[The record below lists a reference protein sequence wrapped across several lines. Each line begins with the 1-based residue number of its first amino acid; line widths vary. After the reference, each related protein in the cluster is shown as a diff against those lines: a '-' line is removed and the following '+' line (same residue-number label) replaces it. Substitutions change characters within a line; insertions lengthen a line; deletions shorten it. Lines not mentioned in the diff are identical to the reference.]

1 MSTHHLLIRQ
11 YQGSHPNGNRAT
23 DLQPRNR
30 QERETRTPAEILARY
45 VPGKADP
52 LKVLEVLIELF
63 NTRHTAMEKTVSYK
77 TRQER
82 AFFLRR
88 FFRDLR
94 EKAGFRPLP
103 DPRNL
108 GDRHIRTMVTV
119 WQQAKLA
126 PATVQTYF
134 SFLRGLSAWLGK
146 PGFIHTPD
154 FYGMTPEQYQRRQN
168 ARHDKSWS
176 TVGIDIEEL
185 IGRVCA
191 YDRYAGASI
200 RLIYAFGLRRKEA
213 VMLRPHRCVVPFE
226 ETGLKLREVEADAYL
241 RIKEG
246 AKGGRLRFVPVDT
259 PERIAALAVAQ
270 TVAQGQDAHMGDPER
285 SLLDNLRR
293 FDYVL
298 KKFGITKKVLGVTV
312 HGLRHEAL
320 IGHYERIAATA
331 PPVRGGA
338 LVSREIDR
346 AARLSTA
353 RLAGHNRIRASGAY
367 LGSSV
372 VMRSKTPE
380 SSSNAKP
387 SGLASSDFPNDLDRD
402 A

>member
-1 MSTHHLLIRQ
+1 MSTHHSLIRQ
-11 YQGSHPNGNRAT
+11 RQGSRPNGNRET
-23 DLQPRNR
+23 DPQPRNR
-30 QERETRTPAEILARY
+30 QGWETRTPAEILARY

-63 NTRHTAMEKTVSYK
+63 NTQHTAMEKTVSYK

-94 EKAGFRPLP
+94 EKAGFKLLP

-108 GDRHIRTMVTV
+108 GERHIRAMVAV
-119 WQQAKLA
+119 WQREKLA

-154 FYGMTPEQYQRRQN
+154 FYGMTPEQFQRRQN
-168 ARHDKSWS
+168 ARRDKSWS
-176 TVGIDIEEL
+176 AAGIDIDEL
-185 IGRVCA
+185 VERVCV
-191 YDRYAGASI
+191 YDRYVGASI
-200 RLIYAFGLRRKEA
+200 RLIHAFGLRRKEA

-226 ETGLKLREVEADAYL
+226 ATGIKLREVEADCYL

-246 AKGGRLRFVPVDT
+246 AKGGRLRLVPIDT
-259 PERIAALAVAQ
+259 PERVAALAYAR
-270 TVAQGQDAHMGDPER
+270 TVAEGQDAHLGDPER
-285 SLLDNLRR
+285 GLLENLRR
-293 FDYVL
+293 FDYVV
-298 KKFGITKKVLGVTV
+298 KKFGIPKKALGVTI
-312 HGLRHEAL
+312 HGLRHEVL
-320 IGHYERIAATA
+320 IGHYEEMSGSA

-338 LVSREIDR
+338 PVSREIDR

-353 RLAGHNRIRASGAY
+353 QLAGHNRIQASGAY

-372 VMRSKTPE
+372 RRKASDPV
-380 SSSNAKP
+380 
-387 SGLASSDFPNDLDRD
+387 SGDLPNTLD
-402 A
+402 